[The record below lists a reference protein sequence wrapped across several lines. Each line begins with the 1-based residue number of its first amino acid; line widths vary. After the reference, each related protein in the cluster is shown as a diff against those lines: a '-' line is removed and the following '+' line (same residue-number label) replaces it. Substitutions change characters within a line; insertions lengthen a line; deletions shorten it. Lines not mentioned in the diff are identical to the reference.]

1 MGKKHESHSRVDL
14 SGQTCTGECPI
25 HREPCGVVM
34 RYNNPVLQETLD
46 RLREVT
52 RVNGR
57 QAVAHDHKTP
67 GDHHYC
73 ELCAR
78 AKREGRERDFY
89 VRHPDGVVR
98 SKHALLRF

>member
-14 SGQTCTGECPI
+14 SGETCPGTCSI
-25 HREPCGVVM
+25 HREPCSIVM
-34 RYNNPVLQETLD
+34 RYNNKALQQTLE
-46 RLREVT
+46 RLREATKDMVSHHGKEG
-52 RVNGR
+52 V
-57 QAVAHDHKTP
+57 HD
-67 GDHHYC
+67 DCYC

-98 SKHALLRF
+98 SKHALIRF